1 MLNTPLAL
9 ELAHMLIRERLELA
23 AREALANQLPAAGR
37 LPASASAPA
46 FAPLRLSA
54 AARLSLASGLR
65 SLAVRLDP
73 SLACEASLVV
83 PSSR

>member
-37 LPASASAPA
+37 LPASA
-46 FAPLRLSA
+46 PLRLPA